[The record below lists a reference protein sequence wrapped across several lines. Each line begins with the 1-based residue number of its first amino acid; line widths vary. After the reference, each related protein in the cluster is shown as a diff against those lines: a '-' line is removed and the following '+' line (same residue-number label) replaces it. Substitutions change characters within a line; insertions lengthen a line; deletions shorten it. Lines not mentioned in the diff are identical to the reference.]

1 VENLTYFHVR
11 PLMNLRLSLCS
22 SEFGGDVFGEIEL
35 WIHHLSIGTAGVHR
49 KDEYVLGRHV
59 RVEILPP
66 AVI

>member
-1 VENLTYFHVR
+1 
-11 PLMNLRLSLCS
+11 MNLRLSLCS